1 MSSIL
6 WNWSAGDPLVRFRSA
21 VDRLFENFGE
31 GQPWWGMTWEPTA
44 FPRMAAADLGDRY
57 LLEVELPGVRMED
70 LDITCIDRSL
80 TVRGVR
86 KDPAEPADVFE
97 RRERPVGTFI
107 RSVELPSD
115 LDATK
120 TGATLEDGIL
130 QITIPKS
137 ERAAPRRIDIR
148 KSARGTRK
156 PGAEEVPVKKEG

>member
-1 MSSIL
+1 MSAIL

-31 GQPWWGMTWEPTA
+31 GQPWWGMSLEATA
-44 FPRMAAADLGDRY
+44 YPRMAAADLGDRFV
-57 LLEVELPGVRMED
+57 LTMELPGVRMED
-70 LDITCIDRSL
+70 LDITCIDRSV
-80 TVRGVR
+80 TVRGER
-86 KDPAEPADVFE
+86 KDPGEPADAFE
-97 RRERPVGTFI
+97 RRERPVGKFL

-120 TGATLEDGIL
+120 TGATLDDGIL

-148 KSARGTRK
+148 KSTRGTK
-156 PGAEEVPVKKEG
+156 KQGAEEVPVKKEG